1 MLEWCRAIIK
11 SCRADFSSNRNS
23 SRWSWPNIFRLSQN
37 YFWWSVRSPSSL
49 HINCGIFSFMLPKQ
63 YWKLIGK
70 HIRGTDSRSN
80 SILLKHF
87 IESILVT
94 SSKVPIWWLGK
105 SVELK
110 LPKVTLKQI
119 ILIIRIS
126 PLTLWN
132 SMMFWSH
139 FKKFD
144 PCSFIVWKVLQLGID
159 AFLLNERSEKVK
171 SVFIHSLKNPP
182 ITSPKRTIIQRQIWS
197 ALLFSF
203 AAWLNIKEIFHQKF
217 LKNKQFLQSQPNWL
231 KVAAEGVG
239 SLRFSAK
246 GTWEGGGGLYFCFVK
261 FLINTPLKS
270 FPKHLYIYKP
280 KSSSWKAVILG

>member
-1 MLEWCRAIIK
+1 MGMDYL
-11 SCRADFSSNRNS
+11 
-23 SRWSWPNIFRLSQN
+23 
-37 YFWWSVRSPSSL
+37 
-49 HINCGIFSFMLPKQ
+49 
-63 YWKLIGK
+63 
-70 HIRGTDSRSN
+70 SN

-139 FKKFD
+139 FEKLD

-159 AFLLNERSEKVK
+159 AFLLNERSEKVR
-171 SVFIHSLKNPP
+171 SVFIHSFKNPP

-203 AAWLNIKEIFHQKF
+203 AAWLYIKET
-217 LKNKQFLQSQPNWL
+217 
-231 KVAAEGVG
+231 V
-239 SLRFSAK
+239 SAK
-246 GTWEGGGGLYFCFVK
+246 STKLVESYGWGSRFFDFRQRELGRGRGGLYICFVAC
-261 FLINTPLKS
+261 LINPPLKS
-270 FPKHLYIYKP
+270 FPKHLYI
-280 KSSSWKAVILG
+280 SL